1 MSDSPT
7 RPEAMRVVR
16 LVRVQD
22 ETAGR
27 KSLYFEDGLCSLAEP
42 GQYVMIWTPKA
53 AEVPMSLS
61 TINRGGLS
69 SVTVRPIGETT
80 KVLCSLVEGDRVGVR
95 GPFGN
100 GFSVIGDSP
109 LLIAGGTGAAP
120 LATLA
125 EKMVSEG
132 LKPAFI
138 LGAVDSEQLV
148 FRDRLE
154 ELLGN
159 DLLIATDDGSCGFKG
174 FASQLAVELM
184 EERGFDSI
192 HTCGPELMM
201 VTIFRDAD
209 ERGIPVQASLE
220 RYMKCA
226 VGLCGSCAI
235 GPYRVCKDGPVL
247 GTEQLRNVSDE
258 FGKAKMDP
266 SGRVIRVDH

>member
-16 LVRVQD
+16 LARVQD

-27 KSLYFEDGLCSLAEP
+27 KSLYFEDDLCSHAEP
-42 GQYVMIWTPKA
+42 GQYIMIWTPKA
-53 AEVPMSLS
+53 EEVPMSLS
-61 TINRGGLS
+61 TINRDGLS
-69 SVTVRPIGETT
+69 SVTVRSIGETT
-80 KVLCSLVEGDRVGVR
+80 NALCSLEEGDRVGVR

-109 LLIAGGTGAAP
+109 LLVAGGTGAAP

-125 EKMVSEG
+125 KKMVSEG

-174 FASQLAVELM
+174 FASQLAVDLI

-201 VTIFRDAD
+201 ATIFRYAD
-209 ERGIPVQASLE
+209 ERGIPFQASLE

-247 GTEQLRNVSDE
+247 GTEQLRNISDE
-258 FGKAKMDP
+258 FGKTKMDA

>member
-27 KSLYFEDGLCSLAEP
+27 KSLYFEDCLCSLAEP

-53 AEVPMSLS
+53 KEVPMSLS
-61 TINRGGLS
+61 TINRNGPS
-69 SVTVRPIGETT
+69 SVTVRPVGETT
-80 KVLCSLVEGDRVGVR
+80 EALCSLVEGDRVGIR

-109 LLIAGGTGAAP
+109 LLVAGGTGAAP

-138 LGAVDSEQLV
+138 LGAGHSEQLV
-148 FRDRLE
+148 FRDRLG
-154 ELLGN
+154 ELLGD

-174 FASQLAVELM
+174 LASQLTVELM
-184 EERGFDSI
+184 EEREFDSI

-201 VTIFRDAD
+201 ATIFRDAD
-209 ERGIPVQASLE
+209 ERGIPFQASLE

-226 VGLCGSCAI
+226 VGLCGNCAI

-247 GTEQLRNVSDE
+247 GSEQLRNVSDE